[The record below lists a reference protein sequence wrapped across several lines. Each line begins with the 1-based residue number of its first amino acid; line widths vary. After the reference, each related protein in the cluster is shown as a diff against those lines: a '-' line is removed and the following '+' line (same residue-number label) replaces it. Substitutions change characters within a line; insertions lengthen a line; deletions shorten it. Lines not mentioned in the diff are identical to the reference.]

1 MRRDSVIREIQLMP
15 QSVVRMYR
23 RPLATLVGVILAA
36 ATCKGSTDPVC
47 VVQSVSVL
55 PNPVTLTVSQT
66 TTLTATVSA
75 TNCNPAPS
83 VTWSSGSAA
92 VGLVPSGTT
101 AQITG
106 VSVTAGPVAVTA
118 SAGGQSGA
126 SQVTVTPAPSIS
138 LSGTN
143 LSYSAP
149 EGGANPAS
157 QFITITNGGGGTLSG
172 LSIGTITYGAGA
184 TGWLQAPNLSGTT
197 APATLT
203 AQPVTGALPAGTYTA
218 TIPVQSGVAT
228 NSPQN
233 LTVTFTVTPSPAI
246 ALSSATLTFSAQQ
259 SGADPASQ
267 FITITN
273 SGSGSLTGLSSG
285 TITYSAGA
293 TGWLQAPNLSGT
305 TAPATLTL
313 QPVTG
318 ALIPGTYT
326 ATVPV
331 LSGVASNSPQNL
343 TVSFTVTPP
352 PAIALSSASLTFAAS
367 EGGANPA
374 SQFITI
380 TNSGGGALTGLNTG
394 TITYGAGASGWLQA
408 PNFNSTTA
416 PATLTIQPVTGALT
430 PGSYTATIPVQSGVA
445 SNSPQNLTVTFN
457 VASAQTVVAFV
468 GNNQTGL
475 VGFALNVRPGV
486 RLTGAGNAPVPNVSV
501 TFAVASGGGSV
512 TGATVNTNSNGVAQV
527 GSWILGGSAGTNTL
541 TATVSGAGIA
551 GNPVTFTATGAVAAF
566 NIIIQN
572 IGPAFTPAVQAAF
585 NSAVAKWQQIIY
597 QDIVDLANF
606 SAGAG
611 QCGANSPAIGPVN
624 VDDVRILARIDTI
637 DGPGGVLGSAGPCFI
652 RDPGGLTVLGQM
664 TFDSADV
671 ASLNAAGSLNSV
683 ILHEMGHVLGFGTLW
698 SLPPFFDCLQD
709 ASNPPGT
716 ILDTFFSCPQGVA
729 MFDSIGGT
737 TYTGGNKVPVENCGP
752 ASPPGCGAGNVNGH
766 WREPTF
772 DEELMTGFLQPG
784 VSNPLSRLSAAAMED
799 LGYGVNYAGSD
810 AYVKVF
816 TVQGGATRQNLL
828 SLGADL
834 YRGPI
839 YVVDR
844 SGRLVEVVQPR

>member
-1 MRRDSVIREIQLMP
+1 
-15 QSVVRMYR
+15 
-23 RPLATLVGVILAA
+23 
-36 ATCKGSTDPVC
+36 
-47 VVQSVSVL
+47 
-55 PNPVTLTVSQT
+55 
-66 TTLTATVSA
+66 
-75 TNCNPAPS
+75 
-83 VTWSSGSAA
+83 
-92 VGLVPSGTT
+92 
-101 AQITG
+101 
-106 VSVTAGPVAVTA
+106 VAVTA

-126 SQVTVTPAPSIS
+126 SQVTVTPAPGIS
-138 LSGTN
+138 LSVAT
-143 LSYSAP
+143 LSYSAL

-172 LSIGTITYGAGA
+172 LSTGTITYGAGA
-184 TGWLQAPNLSGTT
+184 TGWLQAPTLSATT

-203 AQPVTGALPAGTYTA
+203 VQPVTGALTPGTYTA
-218 TIPVQSGVAT
+218 TIPVQSGVAS

-246 ALSSATLTFSAQQ
+246 ALSSASLTFTATQGGANPASQFITITNSGGGTLSGLSTGTITYGAGATGWLQAPTLSTTTAPATLTAQPVTGALAAGTYTATIPVQ
-259 SGADPASQ
+259 SGVASNSPQNLTVTFTVTPSPAIALSSASLTFTATQGGANPASQ

-273 SGSGSLTGLSSG
+273 SGSGSLTGLSTG
-285 TITYSAGA
+285 TITYGAGA
-293 TGWLQAPNLSGT
+293 TGWLQAPILSAT

-331 LSGVASNSPQNL
+331 QSGVASNSPQNL
-343 TVSFTVTPP
+343 TVTFTVTPP
-352 PAIALSSASLTFAAS
+352 PAITLSSASLTFAAT

-380 TNSGGGALTGLNTG
+380 TNGGGGTLTGLNTG

-457 VASAQTVVAFV
+457 VASPQTVVAFV

-486 RLTGAGNAPVPNVSV
+486 RLTGAGNTPVPNVSV
-501 TFAVASGGGSV
+501 TFMVASGGGSV
-512 TGATVNTNSNGVAQV
+512 TGATVNTNANGVAQV
-527 GSWILGGSAGTNTL
+527 GNWILGGSAGTNTL
-541 TATVSGAGIA
+541 TATVAGAGIA
-551 GNPVTFTATGAVAAF
+551 GNPVTFTATGAAATY
-566 NIIIQN
+566 NITIQN
-572 IGPAFTPAVQAAF
+572 VGPAFSAAVQTAF

-597 QDIVDLANF
+597 QDIADFPGFTAN
-606 SAGAG
+606 AGACPAG
-611 QCGANSPAIGPVN
+611 SSSPAIGPVT
-624 VDDVRILARIDTI
+624 VDDVLIFARIDSI
-637 DGPGGVLGSAGPCFI
+637 DGPDGTLGQAGPCFI
-652 RDPGGLTVLGQM
+652 RSIGRLTILGHM

-671 ASLNAAGSLNSV
+671 AGLIADGSLNSV
-683 ILHEMGHVLGFGTLW
+683 ILHEMGHVFGFGTLW
-698 SLPPFFDCLQD
+698 TQAQFDCLQD
-709 ASNPPGT
+709 ASSPPGT
-716 ILDTFFSCPQGVA
+716 ILDTYFSCPQALA

-752 ASPPGCGAGNVNGH
+752 ASPVPCGAGNVNGH

-772 DEELMTGFLQPG
+772 DEELMTPFID
-784 VSNPLSRLSAAAMED
+784 VTNPLSRLSAAAMED

-810 AYVKVF
+810 TYVHVF
-816 TVQGGATRQNLL
+816 SLLARAPRENLL
-828 SLGADL
+828 NLGDDI

-844 SGRLVEVVQPR
+844 SGRVVEVIQPR